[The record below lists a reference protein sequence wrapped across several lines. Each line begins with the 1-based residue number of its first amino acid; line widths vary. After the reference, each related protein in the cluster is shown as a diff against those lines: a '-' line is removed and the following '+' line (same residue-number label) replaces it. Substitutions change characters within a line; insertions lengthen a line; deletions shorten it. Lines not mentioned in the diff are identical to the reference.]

1 MKRIRRLLPI
11 LTAVLLILPG
21 MTVHAEKNAVEKQ
34 SVKTLEGIVT
44 MTLENVLSLEG
55 TIKASAED
63 KAAAAS
69 IQSATISC
77 KGDALCMDSDNK
89 IFVASNG
96 EPVTITIEAKMKFSK
111 AGIYTLELDGG
122 ITDQDGKY
130 EDYSE
135 SKDFIKKIEITAGD
149 PEASDST
156 NNQDTDKDKDTK
168 IEIDFEVE
176 TEELEKTLGEVAEA
190 IKSDEQLA
198 MMQQLLAKM
207 DQGLALLEG
216 GNQEQVDET
225 TEELKESLE
234 NLELTAE
241 TTENGEKEGK
251 ETVTESEEEVIET
264 NDDSVLNNIFKYL
277 KWVLPI
283 LTLAIFIAALIYFW
297 RKAKNNTPDYD
308 GAPMVD
314 YDIEDDDE

>member
-1 MKRIRRLLPI
+1 MKKIKRLLPI
-11 LTAVLLILPG
+11 LTAILLILPG

-34 SVKTLEGIVT
+34 SIKTLEGTVK
-44 MTLENVLSLEG
+44 MTLEDVLSLEG
-55 TIKASAED
+55 TIKAGAEVQGTT
-63 KAAAAS
+63 AT

-96 EPVTITIEAKMKFSK
+96 EPVTIVIEVKMKFSK
-111 AGIYTLELDGG
+111 TGKYTLELDGG
-122 ITDQDGKY
+122 ITDKDGKY

-149 PEASDST
+149 PDASGST
-156 NNQDTDKDKDTK
+156 NDQDTNSSKDTK

-176 TEELEKTLGEVAEA
+176 TAELEKTLDEVAEA

-198 MMQQLLAKM
+198 MMQQLLDKM
-207 DQGLALLEG
+207 NQGLTLLEG
-216 GNQEQVDET
+216 GNQEAVDET

-241 TTENGEKEGK
+241 TTEDGEMEEKE
-251 ETVTESEEEVIET
+251 TAIESEEEVIET
-264 NDDSVLNNIFKYL
+264 NDGSTLNNNFKYL
-277 KWVLPI
+277 KWIFPI
-283 LTLAIFIAALIYFW
+283 LTLAMFIAAAVYFW
-297 RKAKNNTPDYD
+297 RKEKNKVPDYD

>member
-1 MKRIRRLLPI
+1 MKKIRRLLPI
-11 LTAVLLILPG
+11 LTAILLILPG

-34 SVKTLEGIVT
+34 SIKTLEGTVT
-44 MTLENVLSLEG
+44 ITLENVLSLEG
-55 TIKASAED
+55 TIKAGAE
-63 KAAAAS
+63 AQGTTAT

-96 EPVTITIEAKMKFSK
+96 EPVTIVIEAKMKFSK
-111 AGIYTLELDGG
+111 AGKYTLELDGG
-122 ITDQDGKY
+122 ITDKDGKY

-149 PEASDST
+149 PDASGST
-156 NNQDTDKDKDTK
+156 NNQDANKDKDTK
-168 IEIDFEVE
+168 IEIDFNVE
-176 TEELEKTLGEVAEA
+176 TEELEKTLDEVAEA

-198 MMQQLLAKM
+198 MMQQLLDKM

-216 GNQEQVDET
+216 GNQEAVDET

-234 NLELTAE
+234 NLELTTE
-241 TTENGEKEGK
+241 TTEDGEMEEK
-251 ETVTESEEEVIET
+251 ETVTETEEEVIET
-264 NDDSVLNNIFKYL
+264 KDGSGLKDILKYL

-283 LTLAIFIAALIYFW
+283 LTLALFIVAVIYFW
-297 RKAKNNTPDYD
+297 RKAKNNEPDYD